1 MAPADAVPYR
11 VLPEKSRLPTR
22 SYPTLLVSV
31 PLLGSY
37 CNPAGN
43 VISTVKLLP
52 FVLSL
57 NTVPNV
63 VPYKVLP
70 DKIRLADG
78 LAPSL
83 LVKLCRVVKPV
94 PLVLMANT
102 VPAPPLPPQNVVPYR
117 VLPAKSRPPCGLAP
131 PLLV

>member
-11 VLPEKSRLPTR
+11 VLPEKSRLPTG

-31 PLLGSY
+31 PLSGSY
-37 CNPAGN
+37 TTPPGK

-52 FVLSL
+52 FVLTA
-57 NTVPNV
+57 NTLPPI
-63 VPYKVLP
+63 PYRVLP

-78 LAPSL
+78 LAPLL

-94 PLVLMANT
+94 PFVLMANT
-102 VPAPPLPPQNVVPYR
+102 VPAPPLPPHNVVPYR